1 MRKEK
6 TERKTKMGAACSTP
20 PTHEMGKEEFQG
32 HDPPSEPSPPPHVSP
47 TPHAI
52 LVHPPPVGTVEVFPS
67 GPPPHTFQWGLEQ
80 GCEAKQEK
88 GGTLLTHAKEGTYS
102 LLVKDGDGAEMDVS
116 FQVTPLP
123 VPTLER
129 YEVLS
134 HCTSDHSRDGGV
146 RAILSFPDGAFPDKE
161 GWSLL
166 WSCGVVTRGDTLSDV
181 RPGSYSATL
190 LVSKEC
196 SEAVEWS
203 GGFLHL
209 PSSPAVVEVR

>member
-1 MRKEK
+1 
-6 TERKTKMGAACSTP
+6 MGAACSTP
-20 PTHEMGKEEFQG
+20 PPHLDTGKDFEEFQG
-32 HDPPSEPSPPPHVSP
+32 HDPPCEPSHPQSVS

-88 GGTLLTHAKEGTYS
+88 GGTLLTQATEGTYS

-123 VPTLER
+123 LPTLER

-134 HCTSDHSRDGGV
+134 HCTTDLSRDGAV
-146 RAILSFPDGAFPDKE
+146 RAVLSCPMQK
-161 GWSLL
+161 GWKLL
-166 WSCGVVTRGDTLSDV
+166 WSCGVALKGDTLRDV

-190 LVSKEC
+190 ILEGEDDTS
-196 SEAVEWS
+196 SWEWK
-203 GGFLHL
+203 GFLHL